1 MEELKPDAG
10 KITPGLTVQFGYFS
24 QDNLKVEGNKRM
36 IDIVKEHAEVVRL
49 QSGNYVGASQFLSYF
64 GFSYEQQYTY
74 FEDLSGGEKR
84 KLHLLIT
91 LIKNPNFLLL
101 DEPTNDFDI
110 DTLNLL
116 EEFLDHFQGVV
127 LVVSHD
133 RWFMNKLVDHIFV
146 FEGEGK
152 IKDYYGNYTE
162 YRLEREKQEKARKR
176 ADKQRRESE
185 IRQEETN
192 VDVPPIIK
200 SQKRTYKENREF
212 EALEVEIELLEKEKE
227 DLLERMNSGS
237 ATALEL
243 TEWSTRYGELE
254 EELDEKMMR
263 WLELSEKEE

>member
-1 MEELKPDAG
+1 
-10 KITPGLTVQFGYFS
+10 
-24 QDNLKVEGNKRM
+24 
-36 IDIVKEHAEVVRL
+36 
-49 QSGNYVGASQFLSYF
+49 
-64 GFSYEQQYTY
+64 
-74 FEDLSGGEKR
+74 
-84 KLHLLIT
+84 
-91 LIKNPNFLLL
+91 
-101 DEPTNDFDI
+101 
-110 DTLNLL
+110 
-116 EEFLDHFQGVV
+116 LDHFQGVV

-176 ADKQRRESE
+176 AEKQRRESE
-185 IRQEETN
+185 NRQEETH

-200 SQKRTYKENREF
+200 NQKRTYKENREF

-227 DLLERMNSGS
+227 ELLERMNSGS

-243 TEWSTRYGELE
+243 TEWSTRYSELE